1 MKLKIGLIFGIILSM
16 FFIYDVSVNASSYWD
31 FDLSYGT
38 QSTFNVQ
45 DQQIDMTYSL
55 NGASGTYS
63 YYLSLDFYQT
73 FQGLAIYDYDGNGPL
88 GNGTLPNGYYK
99 ITSGVN
105 SAFRY
110 LYIGYLEFD
119 IYQYNYDFELVKT
132 GNSLTIYWSDTNDP
146 NYENLNGNDVDVVI
160 SGIDL
165 DDWYLMVYNE
175 LYIAD
180 EEAYKQAG
188 YNIGYDD
195 AKSDYGYL
203 VNGVWVA
210 ASSWGQSRY
219 NDGLAQGDANALSLQ
234 NMIPGVLG
242 VFIAFF
248 FQMASISVLGV
259 SVLDLLALMFGVGV
273 ALLIFKVLVK

>member
-1 MKLKIGLIFGIILSM
+1 MKLKISFMFVVILSM
-16 FFIYDVSVNASSYWD
+16 FFIYDVNVNASSYWD
-31 FDLSYGT
+31 FDLSYGN

-45 DQQIDMTYSL
+45 DQEIDMTYSL
-55 NGASGTYS
+55 NGASGTFS
-63 YYLSLDFYQT
+63 YFLTYDFYQT

-132 GNSLTIYWSDTNDP
+132 GNSLSIYWNDTNDP
-146 NYENLNGNDVDVVI
+146 NYENLSGNDVDVVI

-175 LYIAD
+175 LYVAD

-188 YNIGYDD
+188 YNSGYDD

-203 VNGVWVA
+203 VNGVWIT

-234 NMIPGVLG
+234 NMIPGVMG